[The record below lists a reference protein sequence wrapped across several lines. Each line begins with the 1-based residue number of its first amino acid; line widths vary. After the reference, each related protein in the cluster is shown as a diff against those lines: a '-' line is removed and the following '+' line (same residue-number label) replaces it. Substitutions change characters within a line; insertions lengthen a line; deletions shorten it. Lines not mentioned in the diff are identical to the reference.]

1 MRTVQ
6 LTPAV
11 ASVCVLALAVAAQGQ
26 ARLSADGLAR
36 DLQNKY
42 DTVRDFSADF
52 VHIYQGG
59 ILRQKA
65 TERGRLLIKKPGK
78 MRWEYTSPEA
88 KLFVSDGHRLY
99 SYIPQDNQVLVTAV
113 PADDQATTP
122 ALFLSGKGNL
132 IRDFTVSFD
141 TIPEAPAGAVT
152 IKLIPRQ
159 PEPEY
164 DWLSLAVD
172 PKTLRILALATAD
185 AQGGRST
192 FTFANLREN
201 VGLADNEFVFRMP
214 RGIDVVT
221 DAPAR

>member
-1 MRTVQ
+1 VH
-6 LTPAV
+6 LTPVIAC
-11 ASVCVLALAVAAQGQ
+11 ASVLAFAAVVQGQ
-26 ARLSADGLAR
+26 AGLGPDALAR
-36 DLQNKY
+36 DLQRRY

-52 VHIYQGG
+52 VHVYQGG

-65 TERGRLLIKKPGK
+65 TERGHVLVKKPGM

-88 KLFVSDGHRLY
+88 KLFVSDGRRLY

-132 IRDFTVSFD
+132 TRDFTVSFD
-141 TIPEAPAGAVT
+141 TIPEAPANALT
-152 IKLIPRQ
+152 IKLVPRQ
-159 PEPEY
+159 REPEY
-164 DWLSLAVD
+164 EWLSLAVD
-172 PKTLRILALATAD
+172 PKTLGILALATID

-201 VGLADNEFVFRMP
+201 VGLSDNQFVFRMP
-214 RGIDVVT
+214 RGVDVVT